1 MQIFWSNL
9 SAKINHTGGVSEISR
24 RTPFFIHHCWFRHIF
39 EQNVYIRGKQTRD
52 KRDIRV
58 FGPEMSLMG
67 LVMFAYEHF
76 VSVAEIILENCD
88 SFITIYSN

>member
-1 MQIFWSNL
+1 MPRLTTPAVFRKSQGGLHSLFTIVGFVISL
-9 SAKINHTGGVSEISR
+9 SKK
-24 RTPFFIHHCWFRHIF
+24 
-39 EQNVYIRGKQTRD
+39 VYIRGKQTRD